1 MRILAFS
8 TAMLGGLFFIAVAQA
23 QPVETHHESGR
34 GFSAYS
40 TTTIDTVPLADGHKL
55 MNVHTWGLFYT
66 EDPESRLNESR
77 YDCFGSHPFDAAGE
91 NLGGQGYCAGIAKD
105 GDHWWIHWNG
115 TQRGGDWRFSGGTG
129 KFADISG
136 GGEWA
141 NAAGFAPQ
149 ETTTVWQGQWQW
161 RE

>member
-23 QPVETHHESGR
+23 QPVETHHESGC
-34 GFSAYS
+34 GFSVYS

-105 GDHWWIHWNG
+105 GETDRAVKRSMAMIVWHNDDPREQVLYA
-115 TQRGGDWRFSGGTG
+115 QR
-129 KFADISG
+129 DIGNLS
-136 GGEWA
+136 
-141 NAAGFAPQ
+141 
-149 ETTTVWQGQWQW
+149 TIL
-161 RE
+161 